1 MPYILVVTML
11 TAGFVLG
18 VFVSGQYTKSRIE
31 RFSSARSVDGFK
43 EHMIKE
49 LELTTQQ
56 MELLDP
62 MFEAH
67 SKKMDAL
74 SKKFRNSFGGE
85 MDNFK
90 KEITPIL
97 TEEQIKKLEEHD
109 RQIKFGY
116 GKRPRKRMQPP
127 SDRESDKRP
136 RIDNHQ

>member
-31 RFSSARSVDGFK
+31 RFSSARSVDGFR
-43 EHMIKE
+43 EHMIRE
-49 LELTTQQ
+49 LELTAQQ
-56 MELLDP
+56 LELLNP

-74 SKKFRNSFGGE
+74 SKKFRNSFAGE

-97 TEEQIKKLEEHD
+97 TEEQIKKLEAHD
-109 RQIKFGY
+109 RQMKFGY
-116 GKRPRKRMQPP
+116 GKRPGKRMQPP
-127 SDRESDKRP
+127 PNGESDKKLR
-136 RIDNHQ
+136 RDNHR